1 MPMRHCAGA
10 AGFVSADWTRRGA
23 FERAKAGGAV
33 NGAAGIARRD
43 DIGSRQ
49 AIPHAAHTVSS
60 PWGFDGVN
68 GKRLNI
74 ICINLIFRALTR
86 IRSCRWYRRDR
97 QGRHSTGLPA
107 FFASVPAQLHQP
119 TGFRGRESDPILSRN
134 EVGESALPVYRAEA
148 RAKPVPASALREE
161 IGADLPRVA
170 LPSIAFYA
178 RQVFGQVYYGL
189 REM

>member
-23 FERAKAGGAV
+23 FERARASGAV

-49 AIPHAAHTVSS
+49 AIPDAAHTVSS

-74 ICINLIFRALTR
+74 ICINLIFR
-86 IRSCRWYRRDR
+86 
-97 QGRHSTGLPA
+97 
-107 FFASVPAQLHQP
+107 V
-119 TGFRGRESDPILSRN
+119 RN
-134 EVGESALPVYRAEA
+134 PDTYLPVI
-148 RAKPVPASALREE
+148 PA
-161 IGADLPRVA
+161 
-170 LPSIAFYA
+170 
-178 RQVFGQVYYGL
+178 
-189 REM
+189 